1 MTLSGIIQFLIQ
13 HGYAV
18 MFAWVLVEQM
28 GLPLPATPLLFAA
41 GALAGE
47 GQLNPAVVFGVVVIA
62 ALISNV
68 LWYQIGRRGGS
79 SVLAFLCRISLNR
92 DSCIRRASDIFARH
106 GVRSLLLAKFIPGLA
121 QVAPP
126 LAGIF
131 RMPFWRFLLFDGL
144 GTCFWVVLFAGL
156 GYLFSDQVEQAALYI
171 SRLGGSLMIVIGGG
185 LAAYILGKY
194 VQRRRSLRQLG
205 FARITPEEL
214 KQKLDAGE
222 EITILD
228 VRHPLQF
235 KAEPQTLPGAIY
247 LPLEQLSQASR
258 IFPSDREVVLYCN

>member
-1 MTLSGIIQFLIQ
+1 MTSSGIIPFLIQ

-18 MFAWVLVEQM
+18 LFAWVLVEQM

-47 GQLNPAVVFGVVVIA
+47 GQLNPALAFGLVVMA

-79 SVLAFLCRISLNR
+79 SVLALLCRISLNP
-92 DSCIRRASDIFARH
+92 DSCIRRSSDIFARH
-106 GVRSLLLAKFIPGLA
+106 GARSLLVAKFIPGLA
-121 QVAPP
+121 HVAPP

-131 RMPFWRFLLFDGL
+131 RMSLWRFLVFNGL
-144 GTCFWVVLFAGL
+144 GTCFWVVLCGGL
-156 GYLFSDQVEQAALYI
+156 GYLFSDQVEQVAIYTL
-171 SRLGGSLMIVIGGG
+171 RLGASLMIVIGGG
-185 LAAYILGKY
+185 LVAYILWKY
-194 VQRRRSLRQLG
+194 AQRRRFLRQLQ
-205 FARITPEEL
+205 FARIAPEEL

-222 EITILD
+222 EIMILD

-235 KAEPQTLPGAIY
+235 KAEPQTIPGAIY
-247 LPLEQLSQASR
+247 LPLEQLGQASR
-258 IFPSDREVVLYCN
+258 TFPSDREVVLYCN

>member
-18 MFAWVLVEQM
+18 LFAGIFVEQM
-28 GLPLPATPLLFAA
+28 GLPLPAVPLLFAA

-47 GQLNPAVVFGVVVIA
+47 GQLNPALAFGLVVIA

-79 SVLAFLCRISLNR
+79 SVLAFLCRISLNP

-106 GVRSLLLAKFIPGLA
+106 GVRSLLVAKFIPGLA

-131 RMPFWRFLLFDGL
+131 RMPLWRFLLFDGL
-144 GTCFWVVLFAGL
+144 GTCFWAGLFAGL
-156 GYLFSDQVEQAALYI
+156 GYLFSDQIEQIAIHTLK
-171 SRLGGSLMIVIGGG
+171 LGTSLMIVVVGG
-185 LAAYILGKY
+185 LTAYILWKY
-194 VQRRRSLRQLG
+194 AQRRRFLRQAR
-205 FARITPEEL
+205 FARIAPEEL

-222 EITILD
+222 EIMILD

-235 KAEPQTLPGAIY
+235 KAEPHTIPGAIH
-247 LPLEQLSQASR
+247 LPLEELSQVSR
-258 IFPSDREVVLYCN
+258 IFPGDREIVLYCH